1 MQKVSSRTKLNI
13 ELLTF
18 KAEILVIEKKVFLEI
33 GLHRDSTQKPVGLSF
48 T

>member
-18 KAEILVIEKKVFLEI
+18 KAEILVYIIRKK
-33 GLHRDSTQKPVGLSF
+33 SF
-48 T
+48 SGDWVA